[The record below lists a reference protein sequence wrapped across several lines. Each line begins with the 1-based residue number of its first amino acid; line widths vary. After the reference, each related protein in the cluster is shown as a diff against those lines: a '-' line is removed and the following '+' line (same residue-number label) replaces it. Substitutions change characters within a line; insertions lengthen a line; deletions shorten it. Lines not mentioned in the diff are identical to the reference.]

1 MSGIPSPIKKRLLI
15 LIIMLLT
22 SIKIASI
29 NYERY
34 SQIKKTDPTT
44 PHSNVTPKKHP
55 LHTLKNTLL
64 TQKPDLEITQ
74 SENII
79 KIITKDIQTEL
90 PIILHHLKTNSQRIS
105 TLNLNTQLNTLEVH
119 FE

>member
-22 SIKIASI
+22 SIKIVSI
-29 NYERY
+29 NYDRY
-34 SQIKKTDPTT
+34 SQIKKIDSTK

-55 LHTLKNTLL
+55 LHTLKHKLL
-64 TQKPDLEITQ
+64 TQKPALEITQ
-74 SENII
+74 SANII
-79 KIITKDIQTEL
+79 KMITKDTQTEL
-90 PIILHHLKTNSQRIS
+90 PLILHHLKTNSKRIS
-105 TLNLNTQLNTLEVH
+105 TLNLNTQLNTLEIH

>member
-15 LIIMLLT
+15 LIIILLI

-29 NYERY
+29 NYDRY
-34 SQIKKTDPTT
+34 SQIKKIDPTT
-44 PHSNVTPKKHP
+44 LHSNVTQKKHP

-64 TQKPDLEITQ
+64 TQKPALEITQ
-74 SENII
+74 SANII
-79 KIITKDIQTEL
+79 KMITKDTQTEL
-90 PIILHHLKTNSQRIS
+90 PLILHHLKTTSQRIA
-105 TLNLNTQLNTLEVH
+105 TINLNTQLNTLKVH